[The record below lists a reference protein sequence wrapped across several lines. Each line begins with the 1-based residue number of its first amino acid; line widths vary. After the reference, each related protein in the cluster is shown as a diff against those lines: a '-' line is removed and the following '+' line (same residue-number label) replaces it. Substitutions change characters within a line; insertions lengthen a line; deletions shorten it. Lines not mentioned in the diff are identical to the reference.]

1 MRRVVILTMILL
13 LAEAGISSADKAA
26 AFNKKGI
33 DAYRN
38 KRYDESL
45 KQFTEA
51 LIERPKTPELRF
63 NRGTALSALG
73 KKDDAVNELDSA
85 ARSFK
90 TKDLSA
96 AARFN
101 AGNALF
107 AAGDYKGA
115 LDQYKTAVKLDPQ
128 SRDIRYNLELA
139 VRKMNEQ
146 KKEQSNKDTRNKDEQ
161 KNNQQKNKTPRNKQQ
176 QQQKMEQQQSRQQ
189 NSEFQPMTKEEA
201 ERLLDA
207 MNDDEKKSLSLRN
220 QQMKTKMRAGDDW

>member
-1 MRRVVILTMILL
+1 MRRVIIFLMLFL
-13 LAEAGISSADKAA
+13 LAGAGNVTADKAA

-33 DAYRN
+33 DAYRD

-51 LIERPKTPELRF
+51 LIERPNTPELHF
-63 NRGTALSALG
+63 NRGTALSALR
-73 KKDDAVNELDSA
+73 KKDEAVNELDSA

-90 TKDLSA
+90 KKESTA
-96 AARFN
+96 AAHFN

-107 AAGDYKGA
+107 GAGDFKGA
-115 LDQYKTAVKLDPQ
+115 LDHYKTAVKLDPQ

-146 KKEQSNKDTRNKDEQ
+146 KKEQSNKDTKNKDER
-161 KNNQQKNKTPRNKQQ
+161 KNDQQKNKTPQNKQ
-176 QQQKMEQQQSRQQ
+176 QQQKMEQQQSKRQ
-189 NSEFQPMTKEEA
+189 NSDFQPMTKEEA

-207 MNDDEKKSLSLRN
+207 MNDDEKKSLSQRN
-220 QQMKTKMRAGDDW
+220 EQMKTKMGASDDW

>member
-1 MRRVVILTMILL
+1 MKRVIVSITLLL
-13 LAEAGISSADKAA
+13 LAGAGSVSADKAA
-26 AFNKKGI
+26 ASNRKGI

-38 KRYDESL
+38 KRYEESL

-63 NRGTALSALG
+63 NRGTALSAMG
-73 KKDDAVNELDSA
+73 KKDEAVSELDAA

-90 TKDLSA
+90 TKEHSA
-96 AARFN
+96 AAQYN
-101 AGNALF
+101 AGNASF
-107 AAGDYKGA
+107 AAGDFRGA
-115 LDQYKTAVKLDPQ
+115 LGQYKTAVKLDQQ

-139 VRKMNEQ
+139 VRKMTEQ
-146 KKEQSNKDTRNKDEQ
+146 KKEQSDKDTKNKDEK
-161 KNNQQKNKTPRNKQQ
+161 KNDEKKNKTPQNK

-189 NSEFQPMTKEEA
+189 NSDVQPMTKEEA